1 MAIEVATDGKNDK
14 AEVSKLVFY
23 AQSTSV
29 VISGRQN
36 WKEWLGICIQ
46 QENMGRDIFWVCRL
60 LLVFTDNKCDP
71 FSRNEP

>member
-29 VISGRQN
+29 VISGRQTEKN
-36 WKEWLGICIQ
+36 
-46 QENMGRDIFWVCRL
+46 D
-60 LLVFTDNKCDP
+60 
-71 FSRNEP
+71 